1 LLGYGGTR
9 ALVRARPAK
18 DSILLYLCLLL
29 KNRLLPQQQSPSRLG
44 ASAGSV
50 RLLPVEVERDSGA
63 EIEIRSGLTG
73 SERVIRAPRPD
84 VVDGLAVQMAS

>member
-1 LLGYGGTR
+1 M
-9 ALVRARPAK
+9 
-18 DSILLYLCLLL
+18 
-29 KNRLLPQQQSPSRLG
+29 
-44 ASAGSV
+44 
-50 RLLPVEVERDSGA
+50 PVEVERDSGA